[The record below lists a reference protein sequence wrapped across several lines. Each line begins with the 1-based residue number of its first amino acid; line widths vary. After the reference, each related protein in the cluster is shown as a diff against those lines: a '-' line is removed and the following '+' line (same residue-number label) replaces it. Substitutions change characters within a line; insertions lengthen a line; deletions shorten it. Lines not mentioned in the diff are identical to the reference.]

1 MSNSVQDLE
10 LHREFARYHFVN
22 RCWERYGICLSGEE
36 HKQIMEAIRHNQR
49 AGNITAFYTRDLD
62 KNTKLYQV
70 NIGDVS
76 MYVIYDLTLNE
87 LTTSLPENPK
97 EIRYYAV
104 GTSIF

>member
-1 MSNSVQDLE
+1 MTDSHQSNMS
-10 LHREFARYHFVN
+10 HRRSARTHFLK
-22 RCWERYGICLSGEE
+22 RCRERYGIILSTDEY
-36 HKQIMEAIRHNQR
+36 KQIMEAIRHNQR
-49 AGNITAFYTRDLD
+49 SGNITAFFTRDLD

-87 LTTSLPENPK
+87 IITSLPENPK